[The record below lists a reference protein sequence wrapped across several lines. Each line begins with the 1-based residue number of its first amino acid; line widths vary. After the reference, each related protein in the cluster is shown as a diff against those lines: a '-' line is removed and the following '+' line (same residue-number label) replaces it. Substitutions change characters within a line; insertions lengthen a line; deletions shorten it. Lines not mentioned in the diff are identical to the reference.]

1 MIRCMRGPLENLG
14 CTLGQQRRVDAGEA
28 SHPPKKLREDHGT
41 PSGTSIGSKSWS
53 VLQRLLAGA
62 VLNAE
67 VGVVP
72 IRTLPFMTTSV
83 STTLECEGGDHTD
96 SVAKLN
102 LRTIGDPQR
111 FVISSDSSHHSGT
124 IVVEAKVDS
133 FIRSSVLIM
142 TTVTT
147 ITTPVDPT
155 LVAKEKLVE
164 PSPFSAGSSS
174 ADGTDPTTGVF
185 SDLTGIDFLVGA
197 IRTVI
202 NPDTDLQKVY
212 VSQRPR
218 DDGYRLVRSFVMTW
232 LTSLLPPMFFAY
244 VRGNGKD

>member
-1 MIRCMRGPLENLG
+1 
-14 CTLGQQRRVDAGEA
+14 
-28 SHPPKKLREDHGT
+28 
-41 PSGTSIGSKSWS
+41 
-53 VLQRLLAGA
+53 
-62 VLNAE
+62 
-67 VGVVP
+67 
-72 IRTLPFMTTSV
+72 
-83 STTLECEGGDHTD
+83 
-96 SVAKLN
+96 
-102 LRTIGDPQR
+102 
-111 FVISSDSSHHSGT
+111 
-124 IVVEAKVDS
+124 
-133 FIRSSVLIM
+133 M

-212 VSQRPR
+212 VSQRSVMN
-218 DDGYRLVRSFVMTW
+218 GSRLDNGRFCHEMVDEFA
-232 LTSLLPPMFFAY
+232 PPMFFAS
-244 VRGNGKD
+244 VRGMEHDQLLLSQL